1 MPQDKKILNQL
12 LLAKKMSDK
21 EDYVAKY
28 NIMQKLLQERPDEF
42 YVDQDHPEYP
52 GIVHAPT
59 GFRMHLPRQ
68 ATYGIEKKSF
78 SPDLTAEEMQEAVDS
93 IYDHKAP
100 RLASMKAWPQEWL
113 DDQDKMG
120 WLEWYK
126 NYSEG
131 RRSDTDERQIKRWNS
146 FKARHGSQFLA
157 NPTPRRAYA
166 LRNWAIDPI
175 EMLPEDQRESFQKL
189 MEAYKAKEYKKWDK
203 KKAKEEDMEKA
214 SALGYKALTGN
225 LGSLKQIIK
234 HLRGQ
239 GYGGMGGRVY
249 DPKLG
254 RFKHTPISRVI
265 PSNPKAQLPNTQH
278 LPIGESKA
286 FFNSGNARSLVVGKG
301 APRMNLDIKDKN
313 LVGYIS
319 GVPGGTNPS
328 PISSLLHEAGH
339 LEHAR
344 MVKQLANNNSKVFGS
359 NLPYSLK
366 DYGIHGISS
375 GKYNPLTL
383 LDEVGANNSALQL
396 LKQTGATPQAQA
408 FYKGVRYPSFKTHL
422 DKAISDQTTSG
433 SSLINKITK
442 EAPHGFTQDYSGINR
457 FYDV

>member
-1 MPQDKKILNQL
+1 MSQDKKMLNQL
-12 LLAKKMSDK
+12 LLAKKMSDQ
-21 EDYVAKY
+21 ENYVAKY
-28 NIMQKLLQERPDEF
+28 NLMNKLLKDHPDEF

-68 ATYGIEKKSF
+68 ATYGIEKK
-78 SPDLTAEEMQEAVDS
+78 T
-93 IYDHKAP
+93 
-100 RLASMKAWPQEWL
+100 
-113 DDQDKMG
+113 
-120 WLEWYK
+120 
-126 NYSEG
+126 
-131 RRSDTDERQIKRWNS
+131 
-146 FKARHGSQFLA
+146 
-157 NPTPRRAYA
+157 
-166 LRNWAIDPI
+166 
-175 EMLPEDQRESFQKL
+175 
-189 MEAYKAKEYKKWDK
+189 
-203 KKAKEEDMEKA
+203 KEEDMEKA

-225 LGSLKQIIK
+225 LGPLKQIIK
-234 HLRGQ
+234 HLRNQ
-239 GYGGMGGRVY
+239 GYSGLGGRVH
-249 DPKLG
+249 DPNLG

-301 APRMNLDIKDKN
+301 MPRMNLDIKDKN
-313 LVGYIS
+313 LVGYIP
-319 GVPGGTNPS
+319 GMPGGTNPS
-328 PISSLLHEAGH
+328 PISSFLHEAGH

-344 MVKQLANNNSKVFGS
+344 MVKQLAQSNSKVFGS

-422 DKAISDQTTSG
+422 DAAISDQTPNA

>member
-1 MPQDKKILNQL
+1 MNKSTLIKKSIALGDM
-12 LLAKKMSDK
+12 AKS
-21 EDYVAKY
+21 
-28 NIMQKLLQERPDEF
+28 
-42 YVDQDHPEYP
+42 
-52 GIVHAPT
+52 
-59 GFRMHLPRQ
+59 
-68 ATYGIEKKSF
+68 SF
-78 SPDLTAEEMQEAVDS
+78 SPDLTAEEMQEAVD
-93 IYDHKAP
+93 IYP
-100 RLASMKAWPQEWL
+100 IPQWL
-113 DDQDKMG
+113 SSLIGTFGGVITGNTIGQKLNKKQ
-120 WLEWYK
+120 LEA
-126 NYSEG
+126 
-131 RRSDTDERQIKRWNS
+131 IKRVNLREQRLSSKYDYLLNEASKSGGRNLQAEKLVHASPAMQEIKRMRGKNS
-146 FKARHGSQFLA
+146 KLFGNLMGVIDRRKIIGSRIGGVLGLSLGSVFPIAFQNLKKYQQNNDEFITPNITDINKITKSSA
-157 NPTPRRAYA
+157 NYG
-166 LRNWAIDPI
+166 I
-175 EMLPEDQRESFQKL
+175 E
-189 MEAYKAKEYKKWDK
+189 
-203 KKAKEEDMEKA
+203 KKAQEEAMEKA

-225 LGSLKQIIK
+225 LGPLKQIIK
-234 HLRGQ
+234 HLRKQ
-239 GYGGMGGRVY
+239 GYSGLGGRVH
-249 DPKLG
+249 DPNLG

-301 APRMNLDIKDKN
+301 MPRMNLDIKDKN
-313 LVGYIS
+313 LVGYIP
-319 GVPGGTNPS
+319 GMPGGTNPS
-328 PISSLLHEAGH
+328 PISSFLHEAGH

-344 MVKQLANNNSKVFGS
+344 MVKQLAQSNSKVFGS

-422 DKAISDQTTSG
+422 DSAISDQTPNA

-457 FYDV
+457 FYNV